1 MIFPWQITCGKGPGK
16 LTNETMETSRFK
28 KLKISSHP
36 LPPGFRKL
44 GKSHEPVVLAI
55 RDAYP
60 G

>member
-36 LPPGFRKL
+36 LPPGL
-44 GKSHEPVVLAI
+44 GNFENLMSQWYW
-55 RDAYP
+55 R
-60 G
+60 